1 MPPLPIAGILH
12 LAPPRVMAVGSL
24 AGWVW
29 LAVAL
34 ALVVAAGLVLASR
47 R

>member
-1 MPPLPIAGILH
+1 MPPLSIAGILH
-12 LAPPRVMAVGSL
+12 LAPPRLLTVSSL

>member
-1 MPPLPIAGILH
+1 MLPLVAL
-12 LAPPRVMAVGSL
+12 GSL
-24 AGWVW
+24 AAWLW

-34 ALVVAAGLVLASR
+34 ALVVGAGLVLASR